1 MVSRGGD
8 GTDLAVEFKII
19 MTKDKKEKSAQS
31 VENRRGFLKKLWIG
45 LGIVALVEMAGV
57 IAAYLRPKKQ
67 KADAEILGRI
77 ITAGSADNF
86 EKDSVTA
93 FRRGQFYLIC
103 LDDGGFM
110 ALSRKCTHLGC
121 TVPWVASEKKFICPC
136 HSSVFDISGA
146 VVQSPA
152 PRPLDTFLVMI
163 ENGIVKVDT
172 GKKTK
177 RSTFES
183 SQVVYL

>member
-1 MVSRGGD
+1 MAQD
-8 GTDLAVEFKII
+8 Y
-19 MTKDKKEKSAQS
+19 KEKSEDL
-31 VENRRGFLKKLWIG
+31 VENRRGFLKKLWVV
-45 LGIVALVEMAGV
+45 LGIVALAEMIGV
-57 IAAYLRPKKQ
+57 IAAYLRPGKC
-67 KADAEILGRI
+67 KADMDAGAMI
-77 ITAGSADNF
+77 IAVGPADDFKKN
-86 EKDSVTA
+86 SVTA
-93 FRRGQFYLIC
+93 FRRGQFYLVR

-146 VVQSPA
+146 VMQSPA
-152 PRPLDTFLVMI
+152 PRPLDVFSVMI

-177 RSTFES
+177 RSGFES

>member
-1 MVSRGGD
+1 MM
-8 GTDLAVEFKII
+8 
-19 MTKDKKEKSAQS
+19 MTKDQKEKSAQP
-31 VENRRGFLKKLWIG
+31 VEGRRSFLKKLWIG
-45 LGIVALVEMAGV
+45 LGIVALAEMLGV
-57 IAAYLRPKKQ
+57 IAAYLWPKKQ
-67 KADAEILGRI
+67 KADAETPGKI
-77 ITAGSADNF
+77 ITAGAAEKF

-146 VVQSPA
+146 VVKSPA
-152 PRPLDTFLVMI
+152 PRPLDMFAVMI

-177 RSTFES
+177 RSGFDP

>member
-1 MVSRGGD
+1 MAQD
-8 GTDLAVEFKII
+8 H
-19 MTKDKKEKSAQS
+19 KEKSEDL
-31 VENRRGFLKKLWIG
+31 VENRRGFLKKLWVV
-45 LGIVALVEMAGV
+45 LGIVALAEVIGV
-57 IAAYLRPKKQ
+57 IAAYLRPGKQ
-67 KADAEILGRI
+67 KIDMDAAARI
-77 ITAGSADNF
+77 ITAGPADGF

-93 FRRGQFYLIC
+93 FRRGQFYLVC
-103 LDDGGFM
+103 LADGGFM

-136 HSSVFDISGA
+136 HSSVFDISGV

-152 PRPLDTFLVMI
+152 PRPLDMFAVMI

-177 RSTFES
+177 RSGFEK

>member
-1 MVSRGGD
+1 MSN
-8 GTDLAVEFKII
+8 
-19 MTKDKKEKSAQS
+19 KKEKTDQLATKEDS
-31 VENRRGFLKKLWIG
+31 RRGFLKIFWRV
-45 LGIVALVEMAGV
+45 LGIVALAEVIGV
-57 IAAYLRPKKQ
+57 VYAYLKPRKQ
-67 KADAEILGRI
+67 RVADETFGSI
-77 ITAGSADNF
+77 ITAGPADDF
-86 EKDSVTA
+86 EKNSVTA

-146 VVQSPA
+146 VLQSPA
-152 PRPLDTFLVMI
+152 PRPLDVFSVLI

-172 GKKTK
+172 TRRSK
-177 RSTFES
+177 RSSFEV

>member
-1 MVSRGGD
+1 M
-8 GTDLAVEFKII
+8 I
-19 MTKDKKEKSAQS
+19 MGKDQKDNSAQP
-31 VENRRGFLKKLWIG
+31 VENRRSFLKKLWIG
-45 LGIVALVEMAGV
+45 LGVVAIAEMIAV
-57 IAAYLRPKKQ
+57 IAVYLRPGKQ
-67 KADAEILGRI
+67 KADAKTSGKI
-77 ITAGSADNF
+77 ITAGPAIEF

-93 FRRGQFYLIC
+93 FRRGQFYLIR

-152 PRPLDTFLVMI
+152 PRPLDMFAVMI

-172 GKKTK
+172 NRKTK

>member
-1 MVSRGGD
+1 MSN
-8 GTDLAVEFKII
+8 
-19 MTKDKKEKSAQS
+19 KKEKTDQLATKEDS
-31 VENRRGFLKKLWIG
+31 RRGFLKIFWSV
-45 LGIVALVEMAGV
+45 LGIVALAEVIGV
-57 IAAYLRPKKQ
+57 VYAYLKPRKQ
-67 KADAEILGRI
+67 RVADETFGSI
-77 ITAGSADNF
+77 ITAGPADDF
-86 EKDSVTA
+86 EKNSVTA

-146 VVQSPA
+146 VLQSPA
-152 PRPLDTFLVMI
+152 PRPLDVFSVLI

-172 GKKTK
+172 TRRSK
-177 RSTFES
+177 RSSFEV

>member
-1 MVSRGGD
+1 MMIKKD
-8 GTDLAVEFKII
+8 QLQTTDEIFE
-19 MTKDKKEKSAQS
+19 T
-31 VENRRGFLKKLWIG
+31 RRGFLKKLWIG
-45 LGIVALVEMAGV
+45 LGIVALLEIAGT
-57 IAAYLRPKKQ
+57 IAAYLWPGNR
-67 KADAEILGRI
+67 KADAEPVGRI
-77 ITAGSADNF
+77 ITAGPADDF

-93 FRRGQFYLIC
+93 FRRGQFYLVR
-103 LDDGGFM
+103 LADGGFM

-136 HSSVFDISGA
+136 HSSVFDVSGA

-152 PRPLDTFLVMI
+152 PRPLDMFAVMI
-163 ENGIVKVDT
+163 ENGIVKVGT

-177 RSTFES
+177 RSGFDS

>member
-1 MVSRGGD
+1 
-8 GTDLAVEFKII
+8 
-19 MTKDKKEKSAQS
+19 MTQDQKENSAQPVGS
-31 VENRRGFLKKLWIG
+31 RRGFLKKIWIV
-45 LGIVALVEMAGV
+45 LGIVALAEMIGV
-57 IAAYLRPKKQ
+57 IMAYLRPRKQ
-67 KADAEILGRI
+67 QAGAETTGKI
-77 ITAGSADNF
+77 ITAGPAIDF

-93 FRRGQFYLIC
+93 FRRGQFYLIR

-136 HSSVFDISGA
+136 HSSVFDISGSI
-146 VVQSPA
+146 VQSPA
-152 PRPLDTFLVMI
+152 PRPLDMFAVMI

-172 GKKTK
+172 NKKTK
-177 RSTFES
+177 RSTFEQ